1 MYKDL
6 FEVLRIHVGCDYI
19 SDLQYGE
26 NNRSAKEFMTTVDL
40 SQWPLDILSDVAEY
54 LFRKKQ
60 KFDSFDQA
68 RLFFMTSVSHTID
81 EYADSKASCSHCK
94 TGAYTY
100 KLDPLEWACPHI
112 SGFKDGQCAYF
123 IKF

>member
-6 FEVLRIHVGCDYI
+6 FEVLRIHVGCDDI

-100 KLDPLEWACPHI
+100 KLDHSNGLVRI
-112 SGFKDGQCAYF
+112 
-123 IKF
+123 